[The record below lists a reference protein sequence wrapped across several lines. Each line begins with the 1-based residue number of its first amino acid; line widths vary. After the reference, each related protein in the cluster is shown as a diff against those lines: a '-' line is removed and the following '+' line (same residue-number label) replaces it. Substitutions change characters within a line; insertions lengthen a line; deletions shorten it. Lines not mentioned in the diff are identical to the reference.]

1 MNITPTFLK
10 TEPVTERRILTGI
23 GECMVELSPAG
34 DGLMRQSYAGD
45 VFNSL
50 WYASAALGPAWAT
63 RFFTAVGT
71 DPVSSEMLDYIGSAG
86 IECSGVVRIPDRRPG
101 LYMIRLDGAERS
113 FTYWRESSAAR
124 LLASDRE
131 RLRAAV
137 ADASVIYLSGIT
149 LAILPPAD
157 AAALLD
163 LMRERRAAG
172 ATIAFDP
179 NIRPVLWGDRQLMR
193 ETLMAAAS
201 AASIVL
207 PGFDDER
214 AAFGDAS
221 PQATAERYATAGA
234 DLVVLKDGAGSVLV
248 RTSAGLQE
256 YRTPPVND
264 AVDTTGAGDSFN
276 GAFLARFVE
285 SGDVAASVAAGQ
297 SCAAAVIRHRGA
309 LIPRDRLAAT

>member
-1 MNITPTFLK
+1 
-10 TEPVTERRILTGI
+10 
-23 GECMVELSPAG
+23 MVELSPAG

-45 VFNSL
+45 VFNTL

-71 DPVSSEMLDYIGSAG
+71 DPVSSEMLDCIGSAG
-86 IECSGVVRIPDRRPG
+86 IDCSGAVRIPNRRPG

-113 FTYWRESSAAR
+113 FTYWRENSAAR
-124 LLASDRE
+124 LLAADRE

-157 AAALLD
+157 ATALLD
-163 LMRERRAAG
+163 LVRERRAAG

-179 NIRPVLWGDRQLMR
+179 NIRPVLWGDRQRMR
-193 ETLMAAAS
+193 ETLMAAA
-201 AASIVL
+201 AASSILL

-221 PQATAERYATAGA
+221 PQATADRYAGAGA
-234 DLVVLKDGAGSVLV
+234 GLVVLKDGAGTVLV
-248 RTSAGLQE
+248 QSGGEISA
-256 YRTPPVND
+256 YPTPEVSDP
-264 AVDTTGAGDSFN
+264 VDTTGAGDSFN
-276 GAFLARFVE
+276 GAFLAHHIRT
-285 SGDVAASVAAGQ
+285 GDIAASVAAGQ
-297 SCAAAVIRHRGA
+297 SCAASVIRHRGA
-309 LIPRDRLAAT
+309 LIPRDRLAVVGG